1 MERIGKTSALTH
13 WSKSGLEQELAETV
27 TQLLPL
33 RAGRAKCIMLTAG
46 TMNEALQANGANAA
60 S

>member
-1 MERIGKTSALTH
+1 MEHFGKTSALTH
-13 WSKSGLEQELAETV
+13 QSTSGLAQVLTDTV

-33 RAGRAKCIMLTAG
+33 RDATVKCIMLTAR
-46 TMNEALQANGANAA
+46 TVNESLQANSANIA